1 MKLQKLKNL
10 MDQKKL
16 KVLLQTLKIG
26 KKLIQL
32 QLLLKKKDMNLKNI
46 LKIKLKNF
54 MKILINYID
63 INNNF

>member
-1 MKLQKLKNL
+1 